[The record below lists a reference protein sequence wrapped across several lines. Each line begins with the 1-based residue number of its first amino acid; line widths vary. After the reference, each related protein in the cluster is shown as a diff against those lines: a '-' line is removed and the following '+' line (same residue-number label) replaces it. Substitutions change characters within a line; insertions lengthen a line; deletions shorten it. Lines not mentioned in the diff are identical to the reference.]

1 MPVTIRA
8 ALLAVP
14 LAALVLAPFA
24 PAQPVGG
31 STCSPP
37 DEITIR
43 DDGVGKAIVTY
54 SNSVNQCSVP
64 LIKRLV
70 SPQGIAVDVRIDL
83 LSDDH
88 ERRERIT
95 LSPVD
100 ADMMAFPPE
109 GDVLDGESQE
119 FIIMGGLA

>member
-1 MPVTIRA
+1 MPVTARA
-8 ALLAVP
+8 ALFAVL
-14 LAALVLAPFA
+14 LAAPAI
-24 PAQPVGG
+24 AQPYGS

-70 SPQGIAVDVRIDL
+70 SPNGIAVDVRIDL
-83 LSDDH
+83 LGDDH

-95 LSPVD
+95 LTPVD

-109 GDVLDGESQE
+109 GDLLDGESQE

>member
-8 ALLAVP
+8 ALVAIL
-14 LAALVLAPFA
+14 LAAPA

-83 LSDDH
+83 LGDDH

-109 GDVLDGESQE
+109 GDLLDGETRE
-119 FIIMGGLA
+119 FVIMGGLA

>member
-8 ALLAVP
+8 ALVAVL
-14 LAALVLAPFA
+14 LAAPAA
-24 PAQPVGG
+24 AQPVGS

-70 SPQGIAVDVRIDL
+70 SPNGIAVDVRIDL

-109 GDVLDGESQE
+109 GDLLDGESQE

>member
-31 STCSPP
+31 SPCSPP

-83 LSDDH
+83 LGDDH

-109 GDVLDGESQE
+109 GDLLDGESQE

>member
-1 MPVTIRA
+1 MPVTARA
-8 ALLAVP
+8 ALFAVL
-14 LAALVLAPFA
+14 LAAPAI
-24 PAQPVGG
+24 AQPYGS

-43 DDGVGKAIVTY
+43 DAGIGKAIVTY

-64 LIKRLV
+64 LIRRLV

-83 LSDDH
+83 LGDAH

-95 LSPVD
+95 LIPVE

-109 GDVLDGESQE
+109 GDLLDGESRE
-119 FIIMGGLA
+119 FVIMGGLA